1 MADMQSFGKVGK
13 FEKTRTYKYEGRDVY
28 SWEQSMQ
35 EVLIYII
42 PPEGV
47 TADMID
53 CKITVQRMIIGI
65 RGNPPFLDVS
75 RHRHLSFALRSVLS
89 SRSISFTVL

>member
-1 MADMQSFGKVGK
+1 MQSFGKVGK
-13 FEKTRTYKYEGRDVY
+13 FEQRRTFKYEEREIYD
-28 SWEQSMQ
+28 WEQSMQ
-35 EVLIYII
+35 EVLVYIN

-53 CKITVQRMIIGI
+53 CKITVQRMVIGI

-75 RHRHLSFALRSVLS
+75 WA
-89 SRSISFTVL
+89 IE